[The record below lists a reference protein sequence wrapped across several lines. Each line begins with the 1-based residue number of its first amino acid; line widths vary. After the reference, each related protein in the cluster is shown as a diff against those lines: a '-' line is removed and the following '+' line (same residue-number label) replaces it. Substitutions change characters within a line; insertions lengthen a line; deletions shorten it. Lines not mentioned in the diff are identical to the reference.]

1 MHDLQADAVTLP
13 LGVLDDMLEKAAER
27 GARRALES
35 VGLSDPDAI
44 NDVRGLRGLMQ
55 AYRVM
60 RASALREFGKGVAYA
75 ILAFVAWVL
84 VGKYLP
90 K

>member
-1 MHDLQADAVTLP
+1 MADEVTLSRGA
-13 LGVLDDMLEKAAER
+13 LEEMLAKAAEL

-35 VGLSDPDAI
+35 VGLSDAEAI
-44 NDVRGLRGLMQ
+44 DDVRGLRGLMQ
-55 AYRVM
+55 AYRTM
-60 RASALREFGKGVAYA
+60 KNSALREFGKGIAYA

-84 VGKYLP
+84 LGKYIP